1 MLTCDCYLV
10 SIRFTQ
16 ENVTIV
22 LSVTPSNFLG
32 GQNHPLCIC
41 VYQLC
46 AEAELDR
53 PKIRNWREAD
63 ERGTWNS
70 LAICSVNGIQ

>member
-1 MLTCDCYLV
+1 M
-10 SIRFTQ
+10 
-16 ENVTIV
+16 TIV

-53 PKIRNWREAD
+53 PRMRNWRETD
-63 ERGTWNS
+63 DSGSWNG
-70 LAICSVNGIQ
+70 LTICSMRGVQ